1 MGLKDKLNDLVIK
14 NVFDKLFNE
23 FDKDHSGTL

>member
-23 FDKDHSGTL
+23 FDIDHSGTL